1 MLNLRPYKSSDYK
14 YIINWISS
22 TRECAKW
29 SADKFKYPITKET
42 LEKYKNKCDKGDDLW
57 IFVAV
62 NENNIPIGHLLF
74 NRVNYHEESAHLSFV
89 IINPKFRGRGFG
101 KEMMRLAIKYCFE
114 VCSFSKLTLCV
125 FDNNPSAH
133 ACYKSVGFKDDKHL
147 DNAFIFRG
155 EEWGIYEMSITK

>member
-62 NENNIPIGHLLF
+62 NENNIPIGHFLF
-74 NRVNYHEESAHLSFV
+74 NRVNYNEKSAHLSFV
-89 IINPKFRGRGFG
+89 IINPKFRGCGFG